1 MAATFQWYACAAPF
15 NSGFSVLSL
24 ANESL
29 QHSNRGLT
37 KPIYQY
43 TRFLFFKSFFSL
55 LCLEV
60 FSFPKCTLAFF
71 STQIQYL
78 FIGLSVVE
86 NNRLIPYSKAT
97 QFHENEYNLLR
108 NVCNIHT
115 KSHSKKINS
124 DPIAKS
130 TAAHLLYIETVY
142 KVDMQA
148 HSRFHF
154 CQFYNSI
161 IQLAWYFGNITS
173 AIFQF
178 PPHKYISLSY
188 LCHSSLFV
196 D

>member
-1 MAATFQWYACAAPF
+1 M
-15 NSGFSVLSL
+15 
-24 ANESL
+24 
-29 QHSNRGLT
+29 
-37 KPIYQY
+37 
-43 TRFLFFKSFFSL
+43 
-55 LCLEV
+55 
-60 FSFPKCTLAFF
+60 
-71 STQIQYL
+71 
-78 FIGLSVVE
+78 E
-86 NNRLIPYSKAT
+86 NNRLIPYSETT
-97 QFHENEYNLLR
+97 QFHKNEYNLLR

-124 DPIAKS
+124 NPIAKS
-130 TAAHLLYIETVY
+130 TAAHLLYWCCIPYIETVY

-196 D
+196 DWCWRFSMTSKHSKWVLQHCRNIKYGWRTFAIEI